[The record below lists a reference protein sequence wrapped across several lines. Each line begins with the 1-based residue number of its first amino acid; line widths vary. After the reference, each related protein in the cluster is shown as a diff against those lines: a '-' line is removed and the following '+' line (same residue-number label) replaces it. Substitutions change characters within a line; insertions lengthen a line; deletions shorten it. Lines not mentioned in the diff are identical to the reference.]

1 MTDPPPPHF
10 PSSSPPRVTCFN
22 PSLTGG
28 RTGKEGM
35 GGLIKPVHLGFE
47 NPETGKLSRRAML
60 LVRCF
65 GFGQA
70 HQSKK
75 SVGPN
80 QSSNSTVSKTAN
92 FLASHVASPPSSWSS
107 LPRSVVACLAST
119 DSLYR
124 VVFPS
129 WPRMAIT
136 VAVGHAALGQPASHK
151 DDDARTGNGD
161 RGLLLPF
168 SKFVRNGESWLSPA
182 ALSLH
187 PPLSLSL
194 SLPLSPSTIF
204 EVDRRGSIGHEE
216 LVVSRRE
223 FLPQNGSPPIGV
235 VN

>member
-1 MTDPPPPHF
+1 
-10 PSSSPPRVTCFN
+10 
-22 PSLTGG
+22 
-28 RTGKEGM
+28 M

-194 SLPLSPSTIF
+194 SPSLSLNYLRGRPSRF
-204 EVDRRGSIGHEE
+204 DRTRR
-216 LVVSRRE
+216 VSRITARIFTSE
-223 FLPQNGSPPIGV
+223 WVTTNRSGQLKSHTETDLRNRPSLSKGS
-235 VN
+235 